1 MTQPV
6 AHAPSNP
13 MEALG
18 LLDPQTAADLDVL
31 TRMAALVTGA
41 PRAFV
46 TLADTDRVW
55 HLPSATEAPRA
66 GRREETYCSAAL
78 AAEDDV
84 LVAADVRH
92 DERTRAIAARLS
104 GSSQTVAYAG
114 ALLRDDKGSKLGT
127 LCVTDTVPHPLT
139 DDQVQLLRG
148 LARQVMHVISLRKT
162 QKELTEAL
170 EKMTRLATT
179 DELTGL
185 LNRRAFFEHAR
196 QLGKLVQRQSGAMSL
211 VVVDIDHFKRVN
223 DTHGHAAGDAVLAE
237 VARRLGGALRESDVI
252 GRIGGEEFAI
262 ALPFTALDRALALME
277 KLRQAVRRQPVTFD
291 NEAIGISVSVGVA
304 QIDAEATDISAT
316 LRRADEAL
324 YQAKAAG
331 RDLVMAA

>member
-1 MTQPV
+1 MTSPNLP
-6 AHAPSNP
+6 ANP
-13 MEALG
+13 LEAFG
-18 LLDPQTAADLDVL
+18 LLDAQTAADLDVL
-31 TRMAALVTGA
+31 TQMAALATGA

-46 TLADTDRVW
+46 TLADAERVW
-55 HLPSATEAPRA
+55 HPASGGAAPSSA
-66 GRREETYCSAAL
+66 RREETYCSAAL
-78 AAEDDV
+78 AGADDV
-84 LVAADVRH
+84 LVAADVRL
-92 DERTRAIAARLS
+92 DERTRAIATRLS

-114 ALLRDDKGSKLGT
+114 ALLRDANGTKLGT

-139 DDQVQLLRG
+139 DEQVQLLRG
-148 LARQVMHVISLRKT
+148 LARQVMHLISLRRTKI
-162 QKELTEAL
+162 ELTEAL
-170 EKMTRLATT
+170 ERMTRLATT

-196 QLGKLVQRQSGAMSL
+196 QVGKLVQREHGAMSL

-237 VARRLGGALRESDVI
+237 VGHRLGGALRESDVI

-262 ALPFTALDRALALME
+262 ALPFTALERALALME
-277 KLRQAVRRQPVTFD
+277 KLRQAVRRTPIVFD
-291 NEAIGISVSVGVA
+291 GQEIQTSVSVGVA

-324 YQAKAAG
+324 YRAKTAG